1 MAQPAGLVL
10 GTPSKHGYL
19 LRVSPI
25 VCAGD
30 ALHALICLVCY
41 TIYFRSPGA
50 AVDLVR
56 KRRFHNSEDSEVAR
70 LQQSWGLRLAI
81 LVFGALPQILKLYGM
96 NGVPWTTAWGSLYI
110 GSFFVL
116 EPLVITQQKIG
127 RNTAASTRE
136 NINSGDSNRDERP
149 ALEKAL
155 SHITVAIGAIIPSYF
170 VASPIDDVIAKTH
183 VSYVPHLVATSMV
196 AVFTLLRV
204 IILGGK
210 KFKWTEAL
218 MMLLMFMGLLLTIAL
233 FLPLATSKASA
244 QSVRDFLLSLSAS
257 LLLALG
263 LLGVLL
269 FWSFWSF
276 WRPKSRIDQSKE
288 DVDLVLQVLFF
299 VRVLSAAFAHYA
311 LKYDPNGTVKPP
323 WANQL
328 G

>member
-10 GTPSKHGYL
+10 RIPSKHGYL

-30 ALHALICLVCY
+30 ALHSLISLVCY
-41 TIYFRSPGA
+41 TIYLKSPSA
-50 AVDLVR
+50 AVDLVT
-56 KRRFHNSEDSEVAR
+56 KRRFHESEDSEVAR

-110 GSFFVL
+110 GSFVVL
-116 EPLVITQQKIG
+116 EPLVIAQQKSG
-127 RNTAASTRE
+127 RNRAASTSG
-136 NINSGDSNRDERP
+136 IANSSHSNRDERP

-170 VASPIDDVIAKTH
+170 LASAIHDVIAKTR
-183 VSYVPHLVATSMV
+183 VSYVPHIVATSMV
-196 AVFTLLRV
+196 AVFTLLSV
-204 IILGGK
+204 ILLEGK
-210 KFKWTEAL
+210 RFKWTEAL
-218 MMLLMFMGLLLTIAL
+218 MMLLMFMGLTLTIVL
-233 FLPLATSKASA
+233 FMPLATAIAST
-244 QSVRDFLLSLSAS
+244 QSVRDFLLSLSGS

-269 FWSFWSF
+269 FWSFW
-276 WRPKSRIDQSKE
+276 RPKSRIDQSKE
-288 DVDLVLQVLFF
+288 NMDLVLKVLFF
-299 VRVLSAAFAHYA
+299 IRVLSAAFAYYA
-311 LKYDPNGTVKPP
+311 IKYDSNGTVKPP

>member
-30 ALHALICLVCY
+30 ALHSLISLVYY
-41 TIYFRSPGA
+41 TIYFRSLSA
-50 AVDLVR
+50 AVDLVT
-56 KRRFHNSEDSEVAR
+56 KRRFHESEDSEIAR
-70 LQQSWGLRLAI
+70 LQQSRGLRLAV
-81 LVFGALPQILKLYGM
+81 LVFGALPQTLKLYGM
-96 NGVPWTTAWGSLYI
+96 KGVPWTTVWGSLYI
-110 GSFFVL
+110 GSFVVL
-116 EPLVITQQKIG
+116 EPLVITQQRSR
-127 RNTAASTRE
+127 RNTVASTSE

-170 VASPIDDVIAKTH
+170 LASATHDVIAKTR
-183 VSYVPHLVATSMV
+183 VSYVPHIVATSMV
-196 AVFTLLRV
+196 AVFTLLSV
-204 IILGGK
+204 ILPEGK
-210 KFKWTEAL
+210 KFKWIEAL
-218 MMLLMFMGLLLTIAL
+218 MMLLMFMGLTLTSAL
-233 FLPLATSKASA
+233 FMPLATAIAST
-244 QSVRDFLLSLSAS
+244 QSVRDFLLFLSGS

-269 FWSFWSF
+269 FWSFW
-276 WRPKSRIDQSKE
+276 RPKSRIDQSKE
-288 DVDLVLQVLFF
+288 NMDLVLKVLFF
-299 VRVLSAAFAHYA
+299 IRVLSAAFAYYA
-311 LKYDPNGTVKPP
+311 LKYDSNGTVKPP

>member
-30 ALHALICLVCY
+30 ALHSLISLVCY
-41 TIYFRSPGA
+41 TIYFKSPRA
-50 AVDLVR
+50 AVHLVT
-56 KRRFHNSEDSEVAR
+56 KRRFHESEDSEVAR
-70 LQQSWGLRLAI
+70 LQQSRGLRLAI

-110 GSFFVL
+110 GSFVVL
-116 EPLVITQQKIG
+116 EPLVITQQKSG
-127 RNTAASTRE
+127 RNTAASTSE
-136 NINSGDSNRDERP
+136 NVNSGDSNRDERP

-170 VASPIDDVIAKTH
+170 LASAIHDVISKTR
-183 VSYVPHLVATSMV
+183 VSYVPHIVATSMV
-196 AVFTLLRV
+196 AVFTFLSVTLLE
-204 IILGGK
+204 GK
-210 KFKWTEAL
+210 EFKRTEAL
-218 MMLLMFMGLLLTIAL
+218 MTLLMFVGLPLTIAL
-233 FLPLATSKASA
+233 FLPIATSKAST
-244 QSVRDFLLSLSAS
+244 QSVRDSHLLSLSGS

-269 FWSFWSF
+269 FRSF
-276 WRPKSRIDQSKE
+276 WRPKSRINQSKE
-288 DVDLVLQVLFF
+288 NMDLVLKLLFF
-299 VRVLSAAFAHYA
+299 IRVLSAAFAHYA
-311 LKYDPNGTVKPP
+311 LKYDSNGTVKPP